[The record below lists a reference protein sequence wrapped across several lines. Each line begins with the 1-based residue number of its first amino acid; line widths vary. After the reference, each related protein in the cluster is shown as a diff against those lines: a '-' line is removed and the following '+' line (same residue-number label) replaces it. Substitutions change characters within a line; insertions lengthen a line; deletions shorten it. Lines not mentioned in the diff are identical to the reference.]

1 MAERSRRR
9 TAVSNPG
16 THAVLAVARL
26 AADYWTQHLH
36 PILPHW
42 RTTVSSAAV
51 RATVSAIFLTLPQG
65 IGTAQERADFRV
77 GTIVAGAGTQ
87 ASGFIEV
94 LARMDAGTQI
104 PVTVVHGSEA
114 GPVLAAIAGTHGY
127 EYPPI
132 TALQRV
138 RRAIDPAEL
147 RGTVILV
154 HVANLP
160 SFLGRTV
167 YYSPIDGKNLNRV
180 FPGNPTGTVSER
192 IAHAIT
198 TEVIDRAD
206 VVIDMHGGDGNEA
219 LRPYAYWM
227 LSGDS
232 ALDRRSRELVIAFGL
247 DHIVIDRDRPQDPAA
262 AVYTSNTALTRGKV
276 GFTTET
282 GQLGSDAEHWV
293 DMAEHGFWNV
303 LRYLDMVDGPVERP
317 GAIVWF
323 DRYEVLR
330 SPVTGMFRA
339 AVEDGYAVAANGLL
353 GVVTDLFGD
362 PVHEVRAPF
371 AGVVTYVV
379 GTPPVREGEPLAMV
393 AAIGP
398 EPAP

>member
-1 MAERSRRR
+1 VS
-9 TAVSNPG
+9 TAP
-16 THAVLAVARL
+16 T
-26 AADYWTQHLH
+26 
-36 PILPHW
+36 
-42 RTTVSSAAV
+42 
-51 RATVSAIFLTLPQG
+51 RATVSCALLVASFHLPAA
-65 IGTAQERADFRV
+65 AQQRPDFRV
-77 GTIVAGAGTQ
+77 GMIAAAAGEKT
-87 ASGFIEV
+87 SGFLDV
-94 LARMDAGTQI
+94 PAGVDAGTQI
-104 PVTVVHGSEA
+104 PVTVVHGASE

-138 RRAIDPAEL
+138 RAVIDPTRL

-180 FPGNPTGTVSER
+180 FPGDPAGTASER

-198 TEVIDRAD
+198 TEVIDHAD

-232 ALDRRSRELVIAFGL
+232 ALDRRSRELVVAFGL

-262 AVYTSNTALTRGKV
+262 AIYTSNTALTRGKV

-293 DMAEHGFWNV
+293 DMAERGLWNV

-317 GAIVWF
+317 GAIVWL
-323 DRYEVLR
+323 DRYEVIR

-339 AVEDGYAVAANGLL
+339 AVEDGYAVAENGLL

-362 PVHEVRAPF
+362 PIHEVRAPF

-379 GTPPVREGEPLAMV
+379 GTPPVRDGEPLAMV
-393 AAIGP
+393 ATIGSSP
-398 EPAP
+398 VP

>member
-1 MAERSRRR
+1 LFRLALSHRR
-9 TAVSNPG
+9 TIVFSTPTRAAATCVVLVTAVPLLG
-16 THAVLAVARL
+16 H
-26 AADYWTQHLH
+26 
-36 PILPHW
+36 
-42 RTTVSSAAV
+42 
-51 RATVSAIFLTLPQG
+51 
-65 IGTAQERADFRV
+65 AQERTDFRV
-77 GTIVAGAGTQ
+77 GAVLAAASGK
-87 ASGFIEV
+87 ASGFIDV
-94 LARMDAGTQI
+94 PAGVDAGTQI
-104 PVTVVHGSEA
+104 PVTVVHGASE
-114 GPVLAAIAGTHGY
+114 GPVVAAIAGTHGY

-138 RRAIDPAEL
+138 RRLIDPAVL

-154 HVANLP
+154 HVANVP

-180 FPGNPTGTVSER
+180 FPGDPMGTVSDR

-247 DHIVIDRDRPQDPAA
+247 DHIVIDRDRPQDPGA

-282 GQLGSDAEHWV
+282 GQLGSDAGHWV
-293 DMAEHGFWNV
+293 AMAERGFWNV
-303 LRYLDMVDGPVERP
+303 LRHLDMVDGPVERP
-317 GAIVWF
+317 GAIVWL

-339 AVEDGYAVAANGLL
+339 AVEDGYAIAEDGLL

-362 PVHEVRAPF
+362 PMHEVRAPF

-393 AAIGP
+393 ATMRPGS
-398 EPAP
+398 EP

>member
-1 MAERSRRR
+1 VGS
-9 TAVSNPG
+9 V
-16 THAVLAVARL
+16 VVVAS
-26 AADYWTQHLH
+26 Q
-36 PILPHW
+36 
-42 RTTVSSAAV
+42 TV
-51 RATVSAIFLTLPQG
+51 
-65 IGTAQERADFRV
+65 
-77 GTIVAGAGTQ
+77 
-87 ASGFIEV
+87 SGFIDV
-94 LARMDAGTQI
+94 PAGVDAGTQI
-104 PVTVVHGSEA
+104 PVTVIHGASE
-114 GPVLAAIAGTHGY
+114 GPVVAAIAGTHGY

-138 RRAIDPAEL
+138 RRLLDPVGL

-180 FPGNPTGTVSER
+180 FPGDPTGTVSDR

-206 VVIDMHGGDGNEA
+206 IVIDMHGGDGNEA

-232 ALDRRSRELVIAFGL
+232 ALDRRSRDLVIAFGL
-247 DHIVIDRDRPQDPAA
+247 DHIVIDRDRPQDPGA

-282 GQLGSDAEHWV
+282 GQLGSDADHWV
-293 DMAEHGFWNV
+293 AMAERGFWNV
-303 LRYLDMVDGPVERP
+303 LRHLDMVDGLVERP
-317 GAIVWF
+317 GAIVWLNH
-323 DRYEVLR
+323 YEVLR

-339 AVEDGYAVAANGLL
+339 AVEDGYAIAQDGLL

-362 PVHEVRAPF
+362 PIYEVRAPL

-393 AAIGP
+393 ATIGP
-398 EPAP
+398 DPEP